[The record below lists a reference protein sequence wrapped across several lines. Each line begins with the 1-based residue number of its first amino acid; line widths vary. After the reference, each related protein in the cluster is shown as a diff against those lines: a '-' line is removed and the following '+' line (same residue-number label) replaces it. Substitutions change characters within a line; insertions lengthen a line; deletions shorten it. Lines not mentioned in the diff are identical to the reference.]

1 MALARTLESLGIAYG
16 FMCIEA
22 VNQGL
27 GACLFAT
34 FGNEINQFN
43 MEKYRDVK
51 DYFGLPDY
59 MQIITYLI
67 LGIPDEVPS
76 ARPRKDFDAVVSREK
91 FGRRF

>member
-27 GACLFAT
+27 GACLVAT